1 VKVDLV
7 GGVTPVSLGSVEQTA
22 AELTDLITACRGTE
36 HDLGAHVSARET
48 AEIAH
53 AATAGLLAVVRC
65 PAADP
70 ALLLGVLTT
79 GAATGGLRDAVAAES
94 GSDVR
99 EVVEGR
105 TRTGYPVVL
114 AERVASAERLRAGE
128 PFDCQLQAAVADDE
142 RGRLA
147 VFTLSSTTGRG
158 WLALSAVFGRL
169 VSSVDFRD

>member
-7 GGVTPVSLGSVEQTA
+7 AGVTPVSLGSIEQTA
-22 AELTDLITACRGTE
+22 AELTDLIKVCRGTE
-36 HDLGAHVSARET
+36 HDLDVHVSARET

-53 AATAGLLAVVRC
+53 AAAAGLLAVVRC

-79 GAATGGLRDAVAAES
+79 AAATGRLRDAVAAGS

-99 EVVEGR
+99 EVVEAR
-105 TRTGYPVVL
+105 TRNGYPVVMV
-114 AERVASAERLRAGE
+114 ERIVSAEQLRAGE
-128 PFDCQLQAAVADDE
+128 PFDCQLQAAVADE
-142 RGRLA
+142 RGGLA

-158 WLALSAVFGRL
+158 WLELSAVFGRL
-169 VSSVDFRD
+169 VSSVDFGD